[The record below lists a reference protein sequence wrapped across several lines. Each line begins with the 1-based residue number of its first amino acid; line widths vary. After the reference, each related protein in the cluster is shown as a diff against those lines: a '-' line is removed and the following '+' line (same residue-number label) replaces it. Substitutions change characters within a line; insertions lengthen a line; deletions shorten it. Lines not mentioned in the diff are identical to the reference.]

1 VHKKSGAY
9 ANVSLRMSRSNRGLT
24 ATPKHLRTAES
35 TVGFNPIS
43 KAVKR
48 VSATPAVLIVYLT
61 S

>member
-1 VHKKSGAY
+1 
-9 ANVSLRMSRSNRGLT
+9 MSRSNRGLT